1 MRKLKRLFYS
11 ASELKGATC
20 EVSSIVSTHETCL
33 VLDVFDTRSAFFFS
47 KLLTYSCLCELNSWT
62 PEYSLDWTSVFLSF
76 SQSLSVPEKDPNRV
90 CVNWFRVR
98 LHVRLYSYFNE
109 THVDSRLIRA
119 ENQEKRRTGNFEMT
133 TLSLCEHM
141 FFSCWVTTSDLLFS
155 CRRQDTWIKLA
166 HHSDGSSSSSINCNT
181 HLSSH
186 HHISSPHHHYSPL
199 CPCIYCQGVSTVVTS
214 DHHSSHHHPSSI
226 MDPTQHYS
234 PYHHPYYR

>member
-109 THVDSRLIRA
+109 THVWYAQRIKKRGEQETLKWRHSVSVSTCSSLVESQPPTSSSLVVVKTHESNWLIIRTEAALPASTATLISHLIITFLRLII
-119 ENQEKRRTGNFEMT
+119 TI
-133 TLSLCEHM
+133 
-141 FFSCWVTTSDLLFS
+141 LLFV
-155 CRRQDTWIKLA
+155 
-166 HHSDGSSSSSINCNT
+166 H
-181 HLSSH
+181 
-186 HHISSPHHHYSPL
+186 
-199 CPCIYCQGVSTVVTS
+199 VFTVKES
-214 DHHSSHHHPSSI
+214 LLL
-226 MDPTQHYS
+226 
-234 PYHHPYYR
+234 